1 MLSIAPPPTIF
12 LRTSPTD
19 MRKSFDGLTGLVRG
33 TFDSDPTDGSLFLFV
48 NKRRDRIKALW

>member
-12 LRTSPTD
+12 LHTSPTD

-33 TFDSDPTDGSLFLFV
+33 MFGSDPVRSSRPT
-48 NKRRDRIKALW
+48 APPP

>member
-19 MRKSFDGLTGLVRG
+19 MRKSCDGLTGLVEEYVGQR
-33 TFDSDPTDGSLFLFV
+33 S
-48 NKRRDRIKALW
+48 NRRQTIPVCQQSA